1 MWRKRPGVAARPKKK
16 KRGPLARR
24 KQSHARA
31 ARPRRIKRPP
41 ERQSRLNETKCPE
54 VTAKPRMPQRALPS
68 GRPLSRSRLL
78 PSPPPRPIDEGKLV
92 YLKLSELHA
101 FHTFRDHPF
110 QVKDDEKM
118 VELVGTIKEHGV
130 MTPATAA
137 TVEVS
142 WPGWRSSPVSSAA

>member
-142 WPGWRSSPVSSAA
+142 WPG